1 MRKITRRGRFR
12 CWLATSLAVG
22 LGLGLAPAAPRQ
34 SRASQIASPIKL
46 DAEDLDHPIV
56 LDQNGQTIQLPTKQ
70 QSGPVV
76 LTDGAVPSY
85 IAYQVGGDDSL
96 PKGFPTVDS
105 GSANSNQTTTGPL
118 HLDAL
123 VKAQLDQTLAKD
135 GRAAVYNGQDTYL
148 VKPIPPLFGTLIIG
162 WNHPGLAGQPAVHQ
176 QFEFGHDAGKRADP
190 GGPDPGPAPD
200 SHQHHQRDYQLQV
213 RERSGT
219 SLHAQVGQAGELE
232 SAIPG
237 RLGRRPE
244 DRLAQECGTQTSGE
258 HIEASARGPG
268 YRRHRLWGNSATS
281 TGPRARHAGRFRF
294 GRSRLGRPPEAGR
307 AQVMS

>member
-34 SRASQIASPIKL
+34 SRASQIASTIKL

-56 LDQNGQTIQLPTKQ
+56 LDQNGQTIELPTKQ

-96 PKGFPTVDS
+96 PQRFPTVDS

-135 GRAAVYNGQDTYL
+135 GRAAVYNGQDTTWSRQF
-148 VKPIPPLFGTLIIG
+148 PPCSGPLDHRLEPPWPG
-162 WNHPGLAGQPAVHQ
+162 WPASGPPVV
-176 QFEFGHDAGKRADP
+176 RAR
-190 GGPDPGPAPD
+190 ARRR
-200 SHQHHQRDYQLQV
+200 QAC
-213 RERSGT
+213 RS
-219 SLHAQVGQAGELE
+219 
-232 SAIPG
+232 
-237 RLGRRPE
+237 RRP
-244 DRLAQECGTQTSGE
+244 
-258 HIEASARGPG
+258 
-268 YRRHRLWGNSATS
+268 
-281 TGPRARHAGRFRF
+281 
-294 GRSRLGRPPEAGR
+294 RSRPRP
-307 AQVMS
+307 

>member
-1 MRKITRRGRFR
+1 MRKITRRGRFH

-34 SRASQIASPIKL
+34 SRASQIASRIKL
-46 DAEDLDHPIV
+46 DAEDLDHLIV

-76 LTDGAVPSY
+76 LTDGAVPRY
-85 IAYQVGGDDSL
+85 IVYQVGGDDPL

-123 VKAQLDQTLAKD
+123 VKAQLDQTLAKH
-135 GRAAVYNGQDTYL
+135 GRAAVYNGQDIYL
-148 VKPIPPLFGTLIIG
+148 VKPLPPLFGTTGSWAGTTLAWLASQRSTSSSSSGTTQASVPIPAASIQAQPLIPTSIT
-162 WNHPGLAGQPAVHQ
+162 N
-176 QFEFGHDAGKRADP
+176 
-190 GGPDPGPAPD
+190 
-200 SHQHHQRDYQLQV
+200 DYQLQV
-213 RERSGT
+213 RERPGT

-237 RLGRRPE
+237 RLGTRPE

-268 YRRHRLWGNSATS
+268 YRRHRLWGNSTTS
-281 TGPRARHAGRFRF
+281 TGPRARPAGRFRF